1 MKSISKP
8 FGVLLAAAVFT
19 TTALKADD
27 KPATITIPAPAAK
40 ATPDATVKAGTAM
53 KMDSLFADAVI
64 AKGKGVEVK
73 RSQLDEMLAG
83 LKSRFAA
90 QGQKP
95 SPADLPMME
104 KSCLDTLLQVQLF
117 KSQATDADKAKARE
131 VADKRLESIKKSS
144 PSEEI
149 LATRLK
155 SINMTVESL
164 RARFVEESTAEEVLR
179 GKVKVTDA
187 DVKKFYDDNPS
198 KFEEPEMVRA
208 SHILISTGDP
218 QASPGMPESEKKA
231 KRKIADG
238 LLARANKGEDFAKL
252 AKEYSDDP
260 GSKDKGG
267 EYTFPRG
274 QMAPEFEAAAFS
286 LKTNQISDIVTTKF
300 GYHIIKL
307 NEKIPANKIEL
318 SKASPRVR
326 EYLEGVEIQKIV
338 PEFYAKLK
346 KEANVEILDPQLK
359 ALEAAGD
366 QPAKLAPT
374 GAVAPK

>member
-27 KPATITIPAPAAK
+27 KPATNTAPAAAKTGAAPK
-40 ATPDATVKAGTAM
+40 A
-53 KMDSLFADAVI
+53 DSLFADEVV

-73 RSQLDEMLAG
+73 RSQIDEMLSG
-83 LKSRFAA
+83 LKARFAA

-95 SPADLPMME
+95 TAADLPMME

-117 KSQATDADKAKARE
+117 KAQATDADKAKAKE
-131 VADKRLESIKKSS
+131 VADKRLETIKKSS
-144 PSEEI
+144 PSEEV
-149 LATRLK
+149 LVTRLK
-155 SINMTVESL
+155 SINMTLDSL

-218 QASPGMPESEKKA
+218 QASPGMSESEKKV
-231 KRKIADG
+231 KRKLADD

-252 AKEYSDDP
+252 AKEYSEDP

-274 QMAPEFEAAAFS
+274 QMRPEFEAAAFS
-286 LKTNQISDIVTTKF
+286 LKTNQISDIVTTTF

-307 NEKIPANKIEL
+307 NEKIPANKIDL
-318 SKASPRVR
+318 TKASPRIR
-326 EYLEGVEIQKIV
+326 EYLEGMEIQKIV

-346 KEANVEILDPQLK
+346 KEANVQILDPQLK
-359 ALEAAGD
+359 ALEAAAD
-366 QPAKLAPT
+366 QSAKLAPT
-374 GAVAPK
+374 GAAPPK